1 MPEMDNMVCVTD
13 TGDRVERATTDEG
26 TNRKK
31 VLFVD
36 DEPNFLAGL
45 RRMLRGQRDQW
56 DFFFAGGV
64 DEALELV
71 KRERI
76 DTIVSDVNMPRKTG
90 FDLLTELKANDRTK
104 DIPVIILTGNAE
116 NDLKRRGLDLGAADL
131 LNKPVNMEDLTA
143 RVRSALRIKEYE
155 DLLRQQNA
163 ILEEKV
169 LERTAALEHSRQD
182 IIWRLAKA
190 GEFRDQDTGDHV
202 LRVAAC
208 SRALAEAMGLDTH
221 FCRALFITSPLH
233 DIGKIGVPDGILF
246 KPGKLTHDERQFM
259 QRHCEMGAA
268 ILLEVPQDGKTT
280 VAGEAFAIGA
290 GTSPMNGGDE
300 LRLLAAEIAMTHHER
315 WDGAGYPRG
324 LFENEIPISGQI
336 VAIADVYDAL
346 RSVRAYKPAFTVAET
361 VETMRAA
368 RGTHFAPE
376 VFAAFEGVIE
386 VFETIRREFAEQEG
400 AGETHETS
408 PIR

>member
-1 MPEMDNMVCVTD
+1 MQNTSMTNEGAHEDHPQ
-13 TGDRVERATTDEG
+13 RDES
-26 TNRKK
+26 TNRKS

-56 DFFFAGGV
+56 NLYFAGGA

-71 KRERI
+71 KREKI
-76 DTIVSDVNMPRKTG
+76 DAIVSDVNMPRKTG
-90 FDLLTELKANDRTK
+90 FDLLTALKASADTR

-155 DLLRQQNA
+155 DLLREQNA
-163 ILEEKV
+163 ILEQKV
-169 LERTAALEHSRQD
+169 QERTAALERSRQD

-190 GEFRDQDTGDHV
+190 GEFRDQDTGAHV

-208 SRALAEAMGLDTH
+208 SRALAEAMGLDLQ
-221 FCRALFITSPLH
+221 FCHALYITSPLH

-246 KPGKLTHDERQFM
+246 KPGKLTADERLFM
-259 QRHCEMGAA
+259 QRHCEIGAA
-268 ILLEVPQDGKTT
+268 ILLEVPQDGHME
-280 VAGEAFAIGA
+280 GSDLAFAIDA
-290 GTSPMNGGDE
+290 SSSAMNGGDE
-300 LRLLAAEIAMTHHER
+300 LRLLAAEIAMSHHER
-315 WDGAGYPRG
+315 WDGEGYPRG
-324 LFENEIPISGQI
+324 LTGHEIPISGQI

-346 RSVRAYKPAFTVAET
+346 RSVRAYKPAFSVAET
-361 VETMRAA
+361 LQTMRAA

-376 VFAAFEGVIE
+376 VFDAFELVVD
-386 VFETIRREFAEQEG
+386 VFESIRRELADHEN
-400 AGETHETS
+400 AGECHETS

>member
-1 MPEMDNMVCVTD
+1 MSDASDFIESQSGI
-13 TGDRVERATTDEG
+13 GDPA
-26 TNRKK
+26 RKK

-45 RRMLRGQRDQW
+45 RRMLRGQRDHW
-56 DFFFAGGV
+56 ELFFAGGA

-71 KRERI
+71 KREKI

-90 FDLLTELKANDRTK
+90 FDLLAALKGNEDTR

-116 NDLKRRGLDLGAADL
+116 NDLKRRGLDLGADDL

-155 DLLRQQNA
+155 DRLREQNA
-163 ILEEKV
+163 ILEQKV
-169 LERTAALEHSRQD
+169 RERTAALEHSRQD

-208 SRALAEAMGLDTH
+208 SRALAEAMNLDLNFRH
-221 FCRALFITSPLH
+221 ALFITSPLH

-246 KPGKLTHDERQFM
+246 KPGKLTEDERQFM
-259 QRHCEMGAA
+259 QRHCEIGAA
-268 ILLEVPQDGKTT
+268 ILLEVPQEGKANS
-280 VAGEAFAIGA
+280 VGEAFSN
-290 GTSPMNGGDE
+290 GTGSSTLNGGDE
-300 LRLLAAEIAMTHHER
+300 LRLLAAEIALSHHER
-315 WDGAGYPRG
+315 WDGQGYPRG
-324 LFENEIPISGQI
+324 LSGNAIPLSGQI

-346 RSVRAYKPAFTVAET
+346 RSVRAYKPAFTVEQT
-361 VETMRAA
+361 LETMRTS
-368 RGTHFAPE
+368 RGTHFSPG
-376 VFAAFEGVIE
+376 VFEAFELVIE
-386 VFETIRREFAEQEG
+386 TFETIRRDFAEQES
-400 AGETHETS
+400 AGEPYETS
-408 PIR
+408 AIR

>member
-1 MPEMDNMVCVTD
+1 MTD
-13 TGDRVERATTDEG
+13 AGDKVEQAAFNEAA
-26 TNRKK
+26 NRKK

-45 RRMLRGQRDQW
+45 RRMLRGQRDKW

-71 KRERI
+71 NRERI

-246 KPGKLTHDERQFM
+246 KPGKLTNDERAFM
-259 QRHCEMGAA
+259 QRHCEIGAA
-268 ILLEVPQDGKTT
+268 ILLEVPQEGKTT
-280 VAGEAFAIGA
+280 IAGEAFAVGA
-290 GTSPMNGGDE
+290 GTSPLNGGDE
-300 LRLLAAEIAMTHHER
+300 LRLLAAEVAMTHHER

-324 LFENEIPISGQI
+324 LVEDEIPISGQI

-361 VETMRAA
+361 VETMQAA
-368 RGTHFAPE
+368 CGTHFAPE
-376 VFAAFEGVIE
+376 VFVAFESIIHL
-386 VFETIRREFAEQEG
+386 FESIRREFAEQES
-400 AGETHETS
+400 AGELHETS

>member
-1 MPEMDNMVCVTD
+1 MTD
-13 TGDRVERATTDEG
+13 ASHVIESRSGIGEQP
-26 TNRKK
+26 RKK

-56 DFFFAGGV
+56 ELYFAGGA

-71 KRERI
+71 KREKI

-90 FDLLTELKANDRTK
+90 FDLLAALKGNEDTR

-116 NDLKRRGLDLGAADL
+116 NDLKRRGLDLGADDL
-131 LNKPVNMEDLTA
+131 LNKPVNMEDLTP

-155 DLLRQQNA
+155 DRLREQNA
-163 ILEEKV
+163 ILEQKV
-169 LERTAALEHSRQD
+169 RERTAALEHSRQD

-208 SRALAEAMGLDTH
+208 SRTLAEAMALDPQ
-221 FCRALFITSPLH
+221 FCCALFISSPLH

-246 KPGKLTHDERQFM
+246 KPGKLTPEERQFM
-259 QRHCEMGAA
+259 QRHCEIGAA
-268 ILLEVPQDGKTT
+268 ILLEVPQEGKSDRF
-280 VAGEAFAIGA
+280 GEAFRAGA
-290 GTSPMNGGDE
+290 GASAMNGGDE
-300 LRLLAAEIAMTHHER
+300 LRLLAAEVALCHHER
-315 WDGAGYPRG
+315 WDGEGYPRG
-324 LFENEIPISGQI
+324 LSGHEIPLSGQI

-346 RSVRAYKPAFTVAET
+346 RSVRAYKPAFSVEQTL
-361 VETMRAA
+361 ETMRAA
-368 RGTHFAPE
+368 RETHFSPE
-376 VFAAFEGVIE
+376 VFDAFELVIE
-386 VFETIRREFAEQEG
+386 TFETIRRDYAEQES
-400 AGETHETS
+400 AGEPYETS

>member
-1 MPEMDNMVCVTD
+1 MTD
-13 TGDRVERATTDEG
+13 ANDLVELQSGGGDPA
-26 TNRKK
+26 RKK

-56 DFFFAGGV
+56 ELYFAGGA

-71 KRERI
+71 KREKI
-76 DTIVSDVNMPRKTG
+76 DTIVSDVNMPRKSG
-90 FDLLTELKANDRTK
+90 FDLLAALKENEDTR

-116 NDLKRRGLDLGAADL
+116 NDLKRRGLDLGADDL

-143 RVRSALRIKEYE
+143 RVRSALRIKEYQ
-155 DLLRQQNA
+155 DRLREQNA
-163 ILEEKV
+163 ILEQKV
-169 LERTAALEHSRQD
+169 RERTAALEHSRQD

-208 SRALAEAMGLDTH
+208 SRALAEAMNLDLQ
-221 FCRALFITSPLH
+221 FRQALFITSPLH

-246 KPGKLTHDERQFM
+246 KPGKLTPDERQFM
-259 QRHCEMGAA
+259 QRHCEIGAA
-268 ILLEVPQDGKTT
+268 ILLEVPLDGKADN
-280 VAGEAFAIGA
+280 VGQAFATGA
-290 GTSPMNGGDE
+290 GTSTMNGGDE
-300 LRLLAAEIAMTHHER
+300 LRLLAAEIAMSHHER
-315 WDGAGYPRG
+315 WDGQGYPRG
-324 LFENEIPISGQI
+324 LAGHEIPLSGQI

-346 RSVRAYKPAFTVAET
+346 RSVRAYKPAFTMEQT
-361 VETMRAA
+361 LETMRAGK
-368 RGTHFAPE
+368 GTHFAPD
-376 VFAAFEGVIE
+376 VFDAFELVVE
-386 VFETIRREFAEQEG
+386 TFEAIRRNFADQES
-400 AGETHETS
+400 AGEPHETS

>member
-1 MPEMDNMVCVTD
+1 M
-13 TGDRVERATTDEG
+13 TGTEVGNEQNELEAIVER
-26 TNRKK
+26 KK
-31 VLFVD
+31 ILFVD

-45 RRMLRGQRDQW
+45 RRMLRSQRDQW
-56 DFFFAGGV
+56 ELFFAGGA

-76 DTIVSDVNMPRKTG
+76 DTIVTDVNMPRKTG
-90 FDLLTELKANDRTK
+90 FDLLSDLKSSEATR

-143 RVRSALRIKEYE
+143 RVRSALRIKDYE
-155 DLLRQQNA
+155 DLLREQNA
-163 ILEEKV
+163 ILEQKV
-169 LERTAALEHSRQD
+169 WERTAALEQSRQD

-208 SRALAEAMGLDTH
+208 SRALAEAMKMDPD

-246 KPGKLTHDERQFM
+246 KPGKLTQDERKFM
-259 QRHCEMGAA
+259 QRHCEIGAS
-268 ILLEVPQDGKTT
+268 ILLEVPQDGR
-280 VAGEAFAIGA
+280 ADRMEEAFAVGPGSSSA
-290 GTSPMNGGDE
+290 NGRDE
-300 LRLLAAEIAMTHHER
+300 LRLLAAEIAISHHER
-315 WDGAGYPRG
+315 WDGQGYPRG
-324 LFENEIPISGQI
+324 LGGQEIPLSGLI

-346 RSVRAYKPAFTVAET
+346 RSVRAYKPAFSTDET
-361 VETMRAA
+361 LRTMKEAK
-368 RGTHFAPE
+368 GSHFAPD
-376 VFAAFEGVIE
+376 VFEAFESV
-386 VFETIRREFAEQEG
+386 VDLFEHIRHEYAEQEG
-400 AGETHETS
+400 NREAHETS

>member
-1 MPEMDNMVCVTD
+1 MTEASDFMEPRSRGNEP
-13 TGDRVERATTDEG
+13 A
-26 TNRKK
+26 RKK

-56 DFFFAGGV
+56 DLYFAGGA

-71 KRERI
+71 KREKI

-90 FDLLTELKANDRTK
+90 FDLLAALKGNKDTR

-116 NDLKRRGLDLGAADL
+116 NDLKRRGLDMGADDL

-155 DLLRQQNA
+155 DRLREQNA
-163 ILEEKV
+163 ILEQKV
-169 LERTAALEHSRQD
+169 RERTAALEHSRQD

-208 SRALAEAMGLDTH
+208 SRALAEAMKLDFQ
-221 FCRALFITSPLH
+221 FCCALFITSPLH

-246 KPGKLTHDERQFM
+246 KPGKLTADERQFM
-259 QRHCEMGAA
+259 QRHCEIGAA
-268 ILLEVPQDGKTT
+268 ILLEVPQEGKLDKF
-280 VAGEAFAIGA
+280 GQAFATGA
-290 GTSPMNGGDE
+290 DSSTANGGDE
-300 LRLLAAEIAMTHHER
+300 LRLLAAEIALCHHER
-315 WDGAGYPRG
+315 WDGEGYPRG
-324 LFENEIPISGQI
+324 LREHEIPISGQI

-346 RSVRAYKPAFTVAET
+346 RSVRAYKPAFTVEQT

-368 RGTHFAPE
+368 RGTHFAPA
-376 VFAAFEGVIE
+376 VFDAFELVIE
-386 VFETIRREFAEQEG
+386 TFETIRRDFADQES
-400 AGETHETS
+400 AGEPHETS

>member
-1 MPEMDNMVCVTD
+1 MTD
-13 TGDRVERATTDEG
+13 ASNTIEPQAGSAEPA
-26 TNRKK
+26 RKK

-56 DFFFAGGV
+56 ELYFAGGA

-90 FDLLTELKANDRTK
+90 FDLLTALKGNPETR

-116 NDLKRRGLDLGAADL
+116 NDLKRRGLDLGADDL

-155 DLLRQQNA
+155 DRLREQNA
-163 ILEEKV
+163 VLEQKV
-169 LERTAALEHSRQD
+169 RERTAALEHSRQD

-190 GEFRDQDTGDHV
+190 GEFRDQDTGEHV
-202 LRVAAC
+202 MRVAAC
-208 SRALAEAMGLDTH
+208 SRALAEAMNLDLQ
-221 FCRALFITSPLH
+221 FCYALFITSPLH

-246 KPGKLTHDERQFM
+246 KPGKLTPEERQFM
-259 QRHCEMGAA
+259 ERHCEIGAA
-268 ILLEVPQDGKTT
+268 ILLEVPQEGKSDRF
-280 VAGEAFAIGA
+280 GQAFCTGA
-290 GTSPMNGGDE
+290 GASALNGGDE
-300 LRLLAAEIAMTHHER
+300 LRLLAAEIALSHHER
-315 WDGAGYPRG
+315 WDGGGYPRG
-324 LFENEIPISGQI
+324 LSGHDIPISGQI

-346 RSVRAYKPAFTVAET
+346 RSVRAYKPAFTVDQT
-361 VETMRAA
+361 VATMRAT
-368 RGTHFAPE
+368 RGTHFSPE
-376 VFAAFEGVIE
+376 VFDAFELVIE
-386 VFETIRREFAEQEG
+386 TFETIRRDFAEQES
-400 AGETHETS
+400 AGEPYETS

>member
-1 MPEMDNMVCVTD
+1 MSDASDFIESQSGIGNP
-13 TGDRVERATTDEG
+13 A
-26 TNRKK
+26 RKK

-56 DFFFAGGV
+56 ELFFAGGA

-71 KRERI
+71 KREKI

-90 FDLLTELKANDRTK
+90 FDLLAALKENEDTR

-116 NDLKRRGLDLGAADL
+116 NDLKRRGLDMGADDL

-155 DLLRQQNA
+155 DRLREQNA
-163 ILEEKV
+163 ILEQKV
-169 LERTAALEHSRQD
+169 RERTAALEHSRQD

-208 SRALAEAMGLDTH
+208 SRALAEAMNLDFQ
-221 FCRALFITSPLH
+221 FCCALFITSPLH

-246 KPGKLTHDERQFM
+246 KPGKLTADERQFM
-259 QRHCEMGAA
+259 QRHCEIGAA
-268 ILLEVPQDGKTT
+268 ILLEVPQEGKADN
-280 VAGEAFAIGA
+280 VGEAFSN
-290 GTSPMNGGDE
+290 GTDSSNLHGGDE
-300 LRLLAAEIAMTHHER
+300 LRLLAAEIALSHHER
-315 WDGAGYPRG
+315 WDGQGYPRG
-324 LFENEIPISGQI
+324 LSGNAIPLSGQI

-346 RSVRAYKPAFTVAET
+346 RSVRAYKPAFTMGQT
-361 VETMRAA
+361 LETMRAA
-368 RGTHFAPE
+368 RGTHFAPD
-376 VFAAFEGVIE
+376 VFEAFELVIE
-386 VFETIRREFAEQEG
+386 NFETIRRNFADQES
-400 AGETHETS
+400 AGEPHETS
-408 PIR
+408 AIR